1 MEATQQRMTE
11 GSIWKKITFF
21 ALPIF
26 LGNLFQQ
33 MYNTADSLIV
43 GNFLGSNALA
53 AVSSSGSLI
62 FLLIGFLSGIAIGAG
77 VVISRYF
84 GARDDENVQI
94 AIHTTA
100 AFGLVA
106 GVLMTL
112 VGVLLSPQILVWMG
126 TPDAVMD
133 ESLTYLQIY
142 EPGNLKRVAGN
153 EYRTID
159 HDSLRISNGKWHW
172 YSKGIGGHNALQY
185 LMKVRE
191 MKFPDAVR
199 QILQLP
205 PEEYQS
211 VFPKKPPEKKKEFSP
226 PSRNYN
232 HNQVIA
238 YLEGRGI
245 SRNVIFHCIKNKTLY
260 ESQKYHSAVFLG
272 MDKENCPRYGN
283 IRATKGDFKGECSG
297 SDKRYAFHL
306 MPEQPKSNAVHV
318 FEAAIDA
325 LSFATYAEMRGA
337 PWKDMNLLALGG
349 VAGTG
354 QKVPLALE
362 QFLKDHPQ
370 IKTLYLHLDNDTP
383 GREATQHITNLLK
396 NTYQIHDV
404 PPTGGKDVN
413 DFLMK
418 LRSQSRNRTQERQSC
433 PSL

>member
-1 MEATQQRMTE
+1 M
-11 GSIWKKITFF
+11 KISDIDI
-21 ALPIF
+21 AKAE
-26 LGNLFQQ
+26 Q
-33 MYNTADSLIV
+33 MDL
-43 GNFLGSNALA
+43 
-53 AVSSSGSLI
+53 
-62 FLLIGFLSGIAIGAG
+62 
-77 VVISRYF
+77 
-84 GARDDENVQI
+84 
-94 AIHTTA
+94 
-100 AFGLVA
+100 
-106 GVLMTL
+106 
-112 VGVLLSPQILVWMG
+112 
-126 TPDAVMD
+126 
-133 ESLTYLQIY
+133 LTYLQIY

-211 VFPKKPPEKKKEFSP
+211 VIPQKQSEKKREFSP
-226 PSRNYN
+226 PARNYN

-272 MDKENCPRYGN
+272 TDKENRPRYGN

-306 MPEQPKSNAVHV
+306 MPEQPRSNALHI

-362 QFLKDHPQ
+362 QFLQDYPQ
-370 IKTLYLHLDNDTP
+370 IKTLYLHLDNDAP
-383 GREATQHITNLLK
+383 GREATQHITNLLQ
-396 NTYQIHDV
+396 NQYQIRDV
-404 PPTGGKDVN
+404 PPIGCKDVN

>member
-1 MEATQQRMTE
+1 MRISDADIAKAE
-11 GSIWKKITFF
+11 
-21 ALPIF
+21 
-26 LGNLFQQ
+26 Q
-33 MYNTADSLIV
+33 MDL
-43 GNFLGSNALA
+43 
-53 AVSSSGSLI
+53 
-62 FLLIGFLSGIAIGAG
+62 
-77 VVISRYF
+77 
-84 GARDDENVQI
+84 
-94 AIHTTA
+94 
-100 AFGLVA
+100 
-106 GVLMTL
+106 
-112 VGVLLSPQILVWMG
+112 
-126 TPDAVMD
+126 
-133 ESLTYLQIY
+133 LTYLQIY

-205 PEEYQS
+205 SEEYQS
-211 VFPKKPPEKKKEFSP
+211 AIPQRQPEKKREFSP
-226 PSRNYN
+226 PARNYN

-272 MDKENCPRYGN
+272 MDRENRPRYGN

-325 LSFATYAEMRGA
+325 LSFATYAEIRGA

-370 IKTLYLHLDNDTP
+370 IKTLYLHLDNDAP
-383 GREATQHITNLLK
+383 GREATQHITNLLQ
-396 NTYQIHDV
+396 NQYQIRDV
-404 PPTGGKDVN
+404 PPIGCKDVN
-413 DFLMK
+413 DFLVK

>member
-1 MEATQQRMTE
+1 MRISDNDIAKAE
-11 GSIWKKITFF
+11 
-21 ALPIF
+21 
-26 LGNLFQQ
+26 Q
-33 MYNTADSLIV
+33 MDL
-43 GNFLGSNALA
+43 
-53 AVSSSGSLI
+53 
-62 FLLIGFLSGIAIGAG
+62 
-77 VVISRYF
+77 
-84 GARDDENVQI
+84 
-94 AIHTTA
+94 
-100 AFGLVA
+100 
-106 GVLMTL
+106 
-112 VGVLLSPQILVWMG
+112 
-126 TPDAVMD
+126 
-133 ESLTYLQIY
+133 LTYLQIY

-205 PEEYQS
+205 SEEYQS
-211 VFPKKPPEKKKEFSP
+211 AIPQRQPEKKREFSP

-260 ESQKYHSAVFLG
+260 ESQKYHSVVFLG
-272 MDKENCPRYGN
+272 MDRENRPRYGN

-297 SDKRYAFHL
+297 SDKRYAFRL
-306 MPEQPKSNAVHV
+306 MPEQLQSNAVHI

-325 LSFATYAEMRGA
+325 LSFATYAEIRGA

-370 IKTLYLHLDNDTP
+370 IKTLYLHLDNDAP
-383 GREATQHITNLLK
+383 GREATLHITNLLK

-418 LRSQSRNRTQERQSC
+418 LRSLNQNRTQGRQSC